1 MIDNLDSIVTWVSSH
16 PFISL
21 FLSLCSFQIIEISPL
36 KINPIQWVQKK
47 IANAVKE
54 IVYLANEEFSEK
66 IDKEFENVKTDIET
80 IQKTLDEYKV
90 ELEEDKIKQR
100 KKDAKQL
107 RKLIL
112 DFYDSL
118 IEQSSKGEIHIYKR
132 LFELI
137 LFGSYVEYEEI
148 LNELGLTN
156 GLIDSAVQYIEEV
169 YEELRRSN
177 KFLPDEKTDNE
188 IKALFNLEVKKQN

>member
-47 IANAVKE
+47 IASAVKE

-90 ELEEDKIKQR
+90 EVEEDKIKQR

-118 IEQSSKGEIHIYKR
+118 IEQSSKGEIHKSKR
-132 LFELI
+132 SFEQI